1 MTPIAWISL
10 LAYEAR
16 IRHVADDRLKKEAA
30 RRLASVRSRVLA
42 ELRCAITLG
51 IEGFLQADDGQ
62 PVELTCHNGHSAQGF
77 VVSRTDDRIAS
88 RRLAV
93 DLEEGTLICRYDLP
107 DGGGVAREVL
117 AIDIAVGTAA
127 LSLWDEGVESSFTT
141 VGTLSALLLAPLL
154 RA

>member
-1 MTPIAWISL
+1 MMPIVWITL

-16 IRHVADDRLKKEAA
+16 IRHAADDRLRKEAA

-42 ELRCAITLG
+42 ELRCAIASG
-51 IEGFLQADDGQ
+51 IEGFLQADQGH
-62 PVELTCHNGHSAQGF
+62 PVELTCQNGHSAQSF
-77 VVSRTDDRIAS
+77 VVSRTDDRLAS

-93 DLEEGTLICRYDLP
+93 DLEAGTLICRYDLP
-107 DGGGVAREVL
+107 GGGGVSREVL

-127 LSLWDEGVESSFTT
+127 LSLWDEGVERPFTT
-141 VGTLSALLLAPLL
+141 VETLSTLLLAPIL